1 MCPLCMC
8 VYVCVCVCVCGVHMC
23 VCVHVCAC
31 VHMCVHV
38 CGYHDNPGFEYFYAF
53 RVLLHNVKCTIPV
66 INPQQNY
73 YILLCVLRKRKYET
87 CKCLREV
94 AHACIKPVL

>member
-8 VYVCVCVCVCGVHMC
+8 VYVCVYVCVCVCVCMCAHVCIC
-23 VCVHVCAC
+23 VCVHVCICAI
-31 VHMCVHV
+31 MTILALNR
-38 CGYHDNPGFEYFYAF
+38 DEYFDAF

-73 YILLCVLRKRKYET
+73 YILLCVLRKRK
-87 CKCLREV
+87 
-94 AHACIKPVL
+94 HIKV